1 MNFKTSLI
9 VIGIPA
15 AIIAIIVAA
24 FLVFSGPET
33 DVDDAGPAPT
43 PISEG
48 DVEEESTPAPEE
60 TQDPASA
67 EEDAVQEVAK
77 DFTRAYVSL
86 SYEDDSPNP
95 WVDAIK
101 EFSTSKF
108 YDSRTKGVDPDDGGT
123 MVSEMERRHMSEF
136 PEFDN
141 TYVQKDDAKTY
152 RVYVQYQLVNESD
165 GGRFLTGDFSVV
177 TVVKSGDKWLVSDEG
192 TSEEAQKG
200 FFDQGHDH

>member
-1 MNFKTSLI
+1 MNLKTSLI

-15 AIIAIIVAA
+15 TIIAIIVAA
-24 FLVFSGPET
+24 FLIFSGPK
-33 DVDDAGPAPT
+33 DVEDDDGPAPT

-48 DVEEESTPAPEE
+48 NIEEETPTAAEE

-67 EEDAVQEVAK
+67 EEDEVQEVAK

-86 SYEDDSPNP
+86 SYDDDSPNP

-101 EFSTSKF
+101 EFSTPKF
-108 YDSRTKGVDPDDGGT
+108 YDSRTKGVDPNDGGT
-123 MVSEMERRHMSEF
+123 MVSEMERRHMREF

-141 TYVQKDDAKTY
+141 TYVQKDDARTY
-152 RVYVQYQLVNESD
+152 RVYVQYQVVNESD

-177 TVVKSGDKWLVSDEG
+177 TVVKTGGKWLVSDEG
-192 TSEEAQKG
+192 TSEKAQKG